1 MDLRIVNTC
10 NNDCLYCLEQD
21 LRKDE
26 KYRSFTDICKDLDVE
41 ENREVLCFYGWNPLL
56 HPKLK
61 DILKYAQKIWY
72 KNISL
77 LSNTHGL
84 DAWLAQELKEVGLN
98 TIQFYFHSFDE
109 KTHDAI
115 VQKGITL
122 KELLS
127 NMKLIHTLW
136 MQHTAIIHVNA
147 QNINSLL
154 KDIKALHKYFSL
166 NSFELINYYP
176 VSRAYEKYDSLL
188 RYEEDMTKIKMIQKF
203 VDEIQWRLRLTRF
216 SL

>member
-26 KYRSFTDICKDLDVE
+26 KYRSFEDICQDLDAE
-41 ENREVLCFYGWNPLL
+41 KNREVLCFYGWNPLL
-56 HPKLK
+56 HPRLK
-61 DILKYAQKIWY
+61 DIIRYAQKIWY

-84 DAWLAQELKEVGLN
+84 DAEFAQELKEVGL
-98 TIQFYFHSFDE
+98 TAIQFYFHSFDE
-109 KTHDAI
+109 KTHDTI

-127 NMKLIHTLW
+127 NMKLLHALW

-154 KDIKALHKYFSL
+154 KDMKALHKYFSL
-166 NSFELINYYP
+166 SSFELINYYP

-188 RYEEDMTKIKMIQKF
+188 RYEEDITKIKMIQKF
-203 VDEIQWRLRLTRF
+203 VDEIQWTLRLTRF